1 VVPLNDLVFPST
13 NSFAPSAS
21 HIVEWNEIYGQVD
34 GIQPVDDET
43 VRVQIGQTA
52 VLLPSKL
59 KLSVGRR
66 VFMARIDISEYVAWV
81 VPEEEHVP
89 PAQPICQAGFTLDE
103 ICREIESGNLIAFLK
118 NRLGDRVDLSCLNF
132 PTLTAPDAERLGVD
146 DHSSVSAGSEPL
158 TQTVL
163 EQNHKV
169 RGKNATAKPQARA
182 KAGVRRVRA

>member
-1 VVPLNDLVFPST
+1 MNDLVSSST

-21 HIVEWNEIYGQVD
+21 HLVEWNEIFGQVD

-52 VLLPSKL
+52 VLLPAKL

-89 PAQPICQAGFTLDE
+89 PAQPICQPGFTLDE
-103 ICREIESGNLIAFLK
+103 ICREIECGNLIAFLK
-118 NRLGDRVDLSCLNF
+118 NRLGDRVDLSQLNF
-132 PTLTAPDAERLGVD
+132 STLIAPDAERLVMPG
-146 DHSSVSAGSEPL
+146 HSASAGSEPL
-158 TQTVL
+158 TQAVL
-163 EQNHKV
+163 EQNRKV
-169 RGKNATAKPQARA
+169 RGKGATAKPQARA

>member
-1 VVPLNDLVFPST
+1 LNDLVSSAT

-21 HIVEWNEIYGQVD
+21 HLDKGNEIFGQVD

-89 PAQPICQAGFTLDE
+89 PAQPISQPGFTLDE

-118 NRLGDRVDLSCLNF
+118 NRLGDRVDLSRLNF
-132 PTLTAPDAERLGVD
+132 PAIAAPDA
-146 DHSSVSAGSEPL
+146 AGSEPL
-158 TQTVL
+158 TQAAL
-163 EQNHKV
+163 EQNHRV
-169 RGKNATAKPQARA
+169 RGKGTTAKPQARA

>member
-1 VVPLNDLVFPST
+1 MSSKPFVCSPT
-13 NSFAPSAS
+13 NTFSPSAS
-21 HIVEWNEIYGQVD
+21 HLDKGHEIFGQVD

-52 VLLPSKL
+52 VLLPAKL

-66 VFMARIDISEYVAWV
+66 VFMARIDTSEYVAWV

-118 NRLGDRVDLSCLNF
+118 NRLGDSVDLSRISF
-132 PTLTAPDAERLGVD
+132 SPIAAPDVEHLGP
-146 DHSSVSAGSEPL
+146 DHSTGSEPL
-158 TQTVL
+158 SQAAL
-163 EQNHKV
+163 RQNHKV
-169 RGKNATAKPQARA
+169 CGKDATAREPRLRA

>member
-1 VVPLNDLVFPST
+1 MSDIVSSAT

-21 HIVEWNEIYGQVD
+21 HLVEWNEIFGQVD

-43 VRVQIGQTA
+43 IRVQIGQTA

-66 VFMARIDISEYVAWV
+66 LFMARIDISEYVAWV

-89 PAQPICQAGFTLDE
+89 PAQPICEPGFTHDE

-118 NRLGDRVDLSCLNF
+118 NRLGDRVDLSRLNF
-132 PTLTAPDAERLGVD
+132 STLTAPDAERLGVD
-146 DHSSVSAGSEPL
+146 DHSSASAGSEPL
-158 TQTVL
+158 TQAVL
-163 EQNHKV
+163 EQNRRV
-169 RGKNATAKPQARA
+169 RSKGTTAKPQARA
-182 KAGVRRVRA
+182 RAGVRRVRA

>member
-1 VVPLNDLVFPST
+1 LNSLVSSST
-13 NSFAPSAS
+13 NSFVSSAS
-21 HIVEWNEIYGQVD
+21 HLDKGHEIFGQVD

-52 VLLPSKL
+52 VLLPAKL

-66 VFMARIDISEYVAWV
+66 VFMARIDTSEYVAWV

-89 PAQPICQAGFTLDE
+89 PAQPICQPGFTLDE
-103 ICREIESGNLIAFLK
+103 ICREIECGNLIAFLK
-118 NRLGDRVDLSCLNF
+118 NRLGDRVDLSHLNF
-132 PTLTAPDAERLGVD
+132 STLTAPDAERLGVN
-146 DHSSVSAGSEPL
+146 DHSASAGGESL
-158 TQTVL
+158 TRAIL

-169 RGKNATAKPQARA
+169 RGKGATAKPQARA

>member
-1 VVPLNDLVFPST
+1 MSDHISSST

-21 HIVEWNEIYGQVD
+21 HLDKGNEIFGRVD

-43 VRVQIGQTA
+43 VRAQIGQTA
-52 VLLPSKL
+52 VLLPAKL

-89 PAQPICQAGFTLDE
+89 TAQPICQPGFTLDE

-118 NRLGDRVDLSCLNF
+118 NRLGDRVDLSRLNF
-132 PTLTAPDAERLGVD
+132 STLTAPDAESLGVD
-146 DHSSVSAGSEPL
+146 GHSAPAGCEPL
-158 TQTVL
+158 TEGVL
-163 EQNHKV
+163 EHTHKV
-169 RGKNATAKPQARA
+169 RGKSAAAKPQARL

>member
-1 VVPLNDLVFPST
+1 MSDHISSST

-21 HIVEWNEIYGQVD
+21 HLDKGNEIFGRVD

-43 VRVQIGQTA
+43 VRAQIGQTA
-52 VLLPSKL
+52 VLLPAKL

-89 PAQPICQAGFTLDE
+89 PAQAICQAGFTLDE

-118 NRLGDRVDLSCLNF
+118 NRLGDRVDLSRLNF
-132 PTLTAPDAERLGVD
+132 PNLVARDVESLGISG
-146 DHSSVSAGSEPL
+146 HSSATAGSEPL
-158 TQTVL
+158 TQAVL
-163 EQNHKV
+163 EQNNKV
-169 RGKNATAKPQARA
+169 RGKSAAAKPQARA